1 MKAVAAGALLACSLV
16 LPVCAVAATPSP
28 PSRAWPLAPSRSQ
41 VQFSVR
47 KLWLAHE
54 RGTFAGMQGTLRRIN
69 THIGADLVQVDAAV
83 AVAGLEMDDAD
94 ARTRALGPD
103 FFDAA
108 QFPDIRFDSDP
119 FPLSALAAGGTLHGM
134 LEMHGQN
141 HPVTFTLLPS
151 DCPRQP
157 LECEIRAEGAISRS
171 LFGMH
176 GLRGVISDKV
186 HLDLRIGLDA
196 SGGHP

>member
-1 MKAVAAGALLACSLV
+1 MKAATVGVLLLALGLA
-16 LPVCAVAATPSP
+16 LPTHAAAVKSP
-28 PSRAWPLAPSRSQ
+28 PSHTWPLAPSRSQ

-54 RGTFAGMQGTLRRIN
+54 RGTFSAMHGTLQRIN
-69 THIGADLVQVDAAV
+69 THIDADLVRVDAAV
-83 AVAGLEMDDAD
+83 AVADLEMDDAD

-103 FFDAA
+103 FFDVA
-108 QFPDIRFDSDP
+108 QFPVIRFDSDS
-119 FPLSALAAGGTLHGM
+119 FPLAVLAAGGTLHGM
-134 LEMHGQN
+134 LELHGQS

-186 HLDLRIGLDA
+186 YLDLRIGLAVADD
-196 SGGHP
+196 HP